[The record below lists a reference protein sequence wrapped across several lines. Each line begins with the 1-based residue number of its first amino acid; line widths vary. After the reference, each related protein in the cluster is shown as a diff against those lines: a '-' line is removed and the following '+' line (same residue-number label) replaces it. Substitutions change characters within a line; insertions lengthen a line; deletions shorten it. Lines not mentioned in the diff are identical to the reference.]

1 MAGETKTDLDGRR
14 GPGRPPNTA
23 NRRAILEATRAVL
36 VSTGYE
42 RMTLEAVAQEAGLY
56 RRYINRTWSSKAELV
71 RDALFDDVITFE
83 SPDLGDLRSD
93 LRAVITQHVDLT
105 LRPDFLRGLPAIT
118 AEFRLQPSLFQDTL
132 RRHVEPPVTAMAEVF
147 DRAVNRGEINSA
159 PSARVVVSTISGAIQ
174 QISLLGLLDRD
185 ELINHALAMVL
196 DGLVEPPS
204 VAGSG

>member
-14 GPGRPPNTA
+14 GPGRPPNAA

-105 LRPDFLRGLPAIT
+105 LRPDFLRV
-118 AEFRLQPSLFQDTL
+118 FRRSQLSSDFNHHCSKT
-132 RRHVEPPVTAMAEVF
+132 RF
-147 DRAVNRGEINSA
+147 
-159 PSARVVVSTISGAIQ
+159 GAT
-174 QISLLGLLDRD
+174 
-185 ELINHALAMVL
+185 
-196 DGLVEPPS
+196 
-204 VAGSG
+204 